1 MGSGKSYEVVGEVIL
16 PALKTGRRV
25 VSNIDGLDADA
36 INNHIEKKSG
46 IEFESSGQLVICTN
60 SDVERQNFFPDGTG
74 ASSFC
79 HPGDLICIDEAWRF
93 FASDKKLYTEHKIF
107 FREHRHFVNQDS
119 KISCDLVLLVQDIT
133 DLHRYVKNVVEL
145 TFRTV
150 KLKSVGMPTR
160 YRIEIYEGCRLTK
173 KSHTSTLIKKY
184 NPEIFP
190 LYSSYS
196 GGQGSEA
203 IIDER
208 QSIFN
213 NKRIWIVLFILCI
226 LVISAAFFLKN
237 YFSGSMFA
245 TSQPSPPGA
254 TPITQTVI
262 TPGGPAAPYSAP
274 RATAFSDQWRVT
286 GYIQT
291 GNSSFVIVSDSENR
305 TRQVLSSGFNIDGL
319 RTAGQVDGIPVTMF
333 SGSTKGR

>member
-1 MGSGKSYEVVGEVIL
+1 MGSGKSYEVLSEVIL
-16 PALKTGRRV
+16 PALKSGRRV
-25 VSNIDGLDADA
+25 VSNIDGLNIHA
-36 INNHIEKKSG
+36 INQHIEKKSG
-46 IEFESSGQLVICTN
+46 VESESVGALVKCTN
-60 SDVERQNFFPDGTG
+60 ADVERQNFFPDGTG
-74 ASSFC
+74 AASFC
-79 HPGDLICIDEAWRF
+79 QPGDLICIDEAWRF
-93 FASDKKLYTEHKIF
+93 FASDKKLHNEHKIF

-119 KISCDLVLLVQDIT
+119 KISCDLVLMVQDIT

-160 YRIEIYEGCRLTK
+160 YRIEIYEGPRLTK

-203 IIDER
+203 VIDER

-213 NKRIWIVLFILCI
+213 NKRIWIVLFILFI
-226 LVISAAFFLKN
+226 LVVGALFFLKS
-237 YFSGSMFA
+237 YFSGAMFGV
-245 TSQPSPPGA
+245 SQPVPSGA
-254 TPITQTVI
+254 TPMNTP
-262 TPGGPAAPYSAP
+262 PGGSAAPYSAP
-274 RATAFSDQWRVT
+274 RGTEFSDQWRVT

-333 SGSTKGR
+333 SGSTKAR